1 MSNDESDSISRKQP
15 HRTRAE
21 VVGARGRPRHPSRG
35 ESHRLGRAA
44 WLRAAILGA
53 NDGIISTASLVLGV
67 SSASASP
74 GTTWLA
80 GVAGLVAGALSM
92 AAGEYVSVA
101 AQADAEQAELAV
113 EAREL
118 AAHPESE
125 RQELAA
131 IYRGRGLE
139 PGLARQVAKQLM
151 DHSALDAHA
160 RDELGLTGTLAA
172 RPVQAALASGLSFA
186 VGASIPLILFQ
197 LSAQQPP
204 ALIVSA
210 GSIAALWMLGMIG
223 ARLGGAQVLRAG
235 LRVAACGALAMGLT
249 SAAGKLFGA
258 SG

>member
-1 MSNDESDSISRKQP
+1 MTSEEPDPIPQEQP
-15 HRTRAE
+15 GRTRAGGA
-21 VVGARGRPRHPSRG
+21 GARSGLRQHAGS
-35 ESHRLGRAA
+35 ESHRLNRAG

-67 SSASASP
+67 ASASASP
-74 GTTWLA
+74 RTTWLA

-118 AAHPESE
+118 ATNPEFE

-131 IYRGRGLE
+131 IYRGRGVE
-139 PGLARQVAKQLM
+139 PGLARQVARQLM

-160 RDELGLTGTLAA
+160 RDELGLTGALAA
-172 RPVQAALASGLSFA
+172 RPIQAALASGLSFA
-186 VGASIPLILFQ
+186 TGAGIPLTLFQ
-197 LSAQQPP
+197 VSPPGLSSP
-204 ALIVSA
+204 IVSA
-210 GSIAALWMLGMIG
+210 GSIAALWVLGMIG
-223 ARLGGAQVLRAG
+223 ARLGGARVLGAG
-235 LRVAACGALAMGLT
+235 FRVAACGALAMGLT

-258 SG
+258 GG